1 MIYDLSNSIGF
12 HIARTRGAI
21 GTTLNQKFRPF
32 GVTVGQWALLNY
44 LSEENGIPPT
54 KISEIT
60 FKDIP
65 NTLRILQKL
74 EKKGL
79 VSHEV
84 NLPDR
89 RSKLYY
95 LTSEGVKLRDQLFPI
110 GNAVM
115 EKAVQGIDP
124 AKVKEMKKMLA
135 DIFDNLSVKYF

>member
-21 GTTLNQKFRPF
+21 GTTLNQKFKPF

-44 LSEENGIPPT
+44 LSTENGLPPT

-95 LTSEGVKLRDQLFPI
+95 ITEEGERLRDILFPI
-110 GNAVM
+110 GNEVIKQATI
-115 EKAVQGIDP
+115 GIAP
-124 AKVKEMKKMLA
+124 AKVQEMETLLRT
-135 DIFDNLSVKYF
+135 IFDNLSMH